1 MYYNDRSFKKGSKKA
16 DHDSFQTVLRK
27 IKTKEQKQNNSIKQ
41 QIEVKKGI
49 REMRF
54 IDFKSFKEVGPVVTA
69 LWILA
74 LIAAIVGM
82 VLLVLDMTGTITVV
96 TWLPLSL
103 CVVSLWINIFC
114 LAKHRNKMYK

>member
-1 MYYNDRSFKKGSKKA
+1 
-16 DHDSFQTVLRK
+16 
-27 IKTKEQKQNNSIKQ
+27 
-41 QIEVKKGI
+41 
-49 REMRF
+49 MRF

-96 TWLPLSL
+96 TWLPLSF